1 MNTSSDTDTPPSWHA
16 MPADA
21 VMEQLNAKQEGLSS
35 AEATRRHGEQGPN
48 RLTPANER
56 TAFERF
62 ITQFTNT
69 LVMVLLAAAIVMVVI
84 GEWLDA
90 AVVGGVVL
98 INAIIG
104 FIQEGRAEKA
114 LEAVQKAVAPKASV
128 FRNGRAQTVPAETLV
143 SGDVVL
149 VKSGDLV
156 PADLRIIEERGL
168 EVQEAALTGESN
180 AVSKSAEA
188 VEHDA
193 ALGDRAGMAYSGT
206 IIARGEGRGVVIA
219 IGDETEIGHIGRMI
233 AETGTTDTPLGQQI
247 TRFSR
252 WLTLAI
258 LVLAAV
264 TFGAGVWLQGF
275 GAVEMFEAA
284 VGLAIA
290 AVPEALPAILTITM
304 AVGVTRMARRKAII
318 RRLPAVE
325 TLGAV
330 NVICADK
337 TGTLTSNRLTVRS
350 ALTNEGR
357 FAIDGQG
364 YAPEGDI
371 RNEKHGGAGS
381 ATDDKL
387 LRDLA
392 KAAILCSD
400 ASLSENGGEW
410 SIEGDLTDGA
420 LIVFAHKVGFDSDEV
435 RKKAPRLD
443 AVPYESDQQ
452 YMASLNEDDGRRT
465 IYLKGAPER
474 ILDLSDRVATAKGD
488 TALCRDEWLQAVDE
502 VAGQGERLLAVAR
515 QDTQT
520 GRLDT
525 GVVERGGF
533 TLIGL
538 VGMIDPARPEAR
550 DSIRTCEAA
559 GIEVKMVT
567 GDHAVTAKAIG
578 ASLGLQPNVI
588 TGPELD
594 RLDDEQ
600 FAKAVRDHA
609 IIARATPEHKLRM
622 VNALRSDGRIIA
634 MTGDG
639 FNDAPALKNAD
650 VGVAMG
656 GMGTDAAKQAAEMV
670 LTDDNFASIVDAVE
684 EGRTVYDNIRKAILY
699 ILPTSFG
706 EAGLIILA
714 VLLGQT
720 LPITALQ
727 ILWINLVTEVTLSVS
742 IAFDPAESD
751 IMKRKPRQRDAPLLS
766 RFLSWRLAFV
776 TMLMTVGGYAL
787 FLWRQESG
795 SIEEARTLVVNTIVM
810 FEIAYLFNCRRLH
823 ESVLSFA
830 VLIKNRV
837 ILLSIAAVL
846 ALQVLFTYAGFM
858 NGLFGSA
865 PVSVADWG
873 MAALFGLGLFAIV
886 EIEKLIS
893 RRVWPWPA

>member
-1 MNTSSDTDTPPSWHA
+1 MDTSRDTDTPPSWHT

-21 VMEQLNAKQEGLSS
+21 VMQQLNAKREGLSS
-35 AEATRRHGEQGPN
+35 AEAKRRHEQQGPN

-62 ITQFTNT
+62 VAQFTNT
-69 LVMVLLAAAIVMVVI
+69 LVMVLLAAAVVMVAI
-84 GEWLDA
+84 GQWLDA

-128 FRNGRAQTVPAETLV
+128 LRSGRAQTVPAETLV

-156 PADLRIIEERGL
+156 PADLRIIEEKGL
-168 EVQEAALTGESN
+168 EAQEAALTGESH
-180 AVSKSAEA
+180 AAAKSADV
-188 VEHDA
+188 VEQDA

-206 IIARGEGRGVVIA
+206 MIARGEGRGVVIA
-219 IGDETEIGHIGRMI
+219 IGDETEIGHIGRMM
-233 AETGTTDTPLGQQI
+233 AETGTADTPLGQQI

-252 WLTLAI
+252 WLTFAI
-258 LVLAAV
+258 LLLAAV

-275 GAVEMFEAA
+275 SAVEMFEAA

-350 ALTNEGR
+350 ALTSEGR
-357 FAIDGQG
+357 FALDGQG

-371 RNEKHGGAGS
+371 RNEKHGSGD

-387 LRDLA
+387 LQDLA

-420 LIVFAHKVGFDSDEV
+420 LIVFAHKVGFDSDAV
-435 RKKAPRLD
+435 REKAPRLD

-452 YMASLNEDDGRRT
+452 YMASLNEEDGRRT

-474 ILDLSDRVATAKGD
+474 ILDLSDRVATAEGE
-488 TALCRDEWLQAVDE
+488 TSLNRDEWLQAVEE

-525 GVVERGGF
+525 GIVGRGGF

-578 ASLGLQPNVI
+578 ASLGLRPKVI

-622 VNALRSDGRIIA
+622 VGALRSDGRIIA

-639 FNDAPALKNAD
+639 FNDAPALQNAD

-706 EAGLIILA
+706 EAGIIILA

-751 IMKRKPRQRDAPLLS
+751 IMKRKPRQRDAPFLS

-787 FLWRQESG
+787 FLWRLESG

-830 VLIKNRV
+830 VLIENRV

-846 ALQVLFTYAGFM
+846 ALQVLFTYASFM
-858 NGLFGSA
+858 NDLFGSA
-865 PVSVADWG
+865 PVGVNDWG
-873 MAALFGLGLFAIV
+873 IAVLFGLALFVIV

-893 RRVWPWPA
+893 RRVWP